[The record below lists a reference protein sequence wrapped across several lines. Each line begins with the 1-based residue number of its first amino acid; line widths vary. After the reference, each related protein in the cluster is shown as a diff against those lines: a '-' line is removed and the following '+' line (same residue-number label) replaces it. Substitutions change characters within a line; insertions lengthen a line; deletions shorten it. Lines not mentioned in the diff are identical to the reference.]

1 MKINKLYL
9 NMFKKSPL
17 GYIYPVRKGIYI
29 IFDEETLEYKGV
41 YAIHPYFK
49 NKEVDDLLDR
59 LAYLDYLE
67 V

>member
-9 NMFKKSPL
+9 DMFKKSKL
-17 GYIYPVRKGIYI
+17 GYIYLVKKGIYL
-29 IFDEETLEYKGV
+29 IFDEKTLEYKGI

-49 NKEVDDLLDR
+49 NKEVDDLLDK